1 MQTYIQKK
9 ELNSTV
15 IKINNI
21 YNTLHLLISDIA
33 SSYIIFFIVLLSSQ
47 QGVWQMLIVERSWV
61 ADTKESEVL
70 LWAAMSLAFLMKFM

>member
-1 MQTYIQKK
+1 M
-9 ELNSTV
+9 
-15 IKINNI
+15 

-70 LWAAMSLAFLMKFM
+70 L

>member
-33 SSYIIFFIVLLSSQ
+33 SSYIIFLLYYYPLNK
-47 QGVWQMLIVERSWV
+47 GF
-61 ADTKESEVL
+61 DKC
-70 LWAAMSLAFLMKFM
+70 